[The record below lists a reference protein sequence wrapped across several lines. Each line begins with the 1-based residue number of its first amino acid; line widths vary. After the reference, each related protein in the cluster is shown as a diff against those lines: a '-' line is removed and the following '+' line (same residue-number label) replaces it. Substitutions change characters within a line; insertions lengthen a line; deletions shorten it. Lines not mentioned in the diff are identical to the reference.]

1 MSTERLFDNTAAQ
14 LILSVAIVAIAVT
27 LGVYVIGRVRKSSR
41 ESTPTASDH
50 LTNFRELHSQGELS
64 DEEFRTIKSMLAERM
79 QRELTDNNRKG

>member
-1 MSTERLFDNTAAQ
+1 MSIERLFDTTGAQ

-27 LGVYVIGRVRKSSR
+27 LGVYLIGRVRKSSR
-41 ESTPTASDH
+41 ESLPTASDL
-50 LTNFRELHSQGELS
+50 LTNFRDLHTQGELS